1 MDYEAIRGQL
11 VTLAESELGRPVG
24 AAELGD
30 DVELAAAFDSMQLLS
45 LVVSVED
52 HFRVII
58 EDEDEAGIVTV
69 RDLLDVIAAR
79 REDPEP

>member
-1 MDYEAIRGQL
+1 
-11 VTLAESELGRPVG
+11 
-24 AAELGD
+24 
-30 DVELAAAFDSMQLLS
+30 MQLLS